1 MKLGKK
7 EIESIMIL
15 LLLVSMLTTSIMN
28 PVNAKKKVVS
38 IPTQSTTAG
47 VNSAMQIDKNLFEHA
62 SIDDMDVA
70 HVTSTLEDSTKV
82 DQEVN
87 NLLNEK
93 TEIFVPSPWAIR
105 VIANIEGTL
114 NVRDTPVETGN
125 IVGKMAKGNVGTII
139 ENTGTWYKIQSGNVI
154 GYVLGAYC
162 LTGQAA
168 SDYANA
174 VGVTYAIAL
183 SDGLRVRTAPDATAS
198 IATTV
203 NINAQLKVDMATV
216 PVEGWTAVLYN
227 GKVAYVA
234 SAYVAVQEILSTALT
249 IDEYNAILKA
259 AEEAKKAAAAEKA
272 AQAAKAAA
280 RTAQATNLTLVNKG
294 AVTVSVDDETL
305 LAAIIYCEAGNQSYE
320 GKLAVGS
327 VVMNRVR
334 SGRYPS
340 SISAVIY
347 QGGQF
352 TPAYSGALARAL
364 ARGISSSCRQAAQEA
379 LAGVDNVNGAMY
391 FKKASSGK
399 SGLVIGAHV
408 FY

>member
-7 EIESIMIL
+7 EIESITIL

-28 PVNAKKKVVS
+28 PVNAKKKIVS
-38 IPTQSTTAG
+38 MPTQSTTAG

-62 SIDDMDVA
+62 SIDDTDVA

-87 NLLNEK
+87 NLLKEK

-168 SDYANA
+168 SDYASA

-183 SDGLRVRTAPDATAS
+183 SDGLRVRTAPDANAS

-259 AEEAKKAAAAEKA
+259 AEEAKKAAEAEKA
-272 AQAAKAAA
+272 AKAAK
-280 RTAQATNLTLVNKG
+280 TAQAKSMASENKG

-305 LAAIIYCEAGNQSYE
+305 LAAIIFCEAGNQSYE

-352 TPAYSGALARAL
+352 TPAYTGALARAL
-364 ARGISSSCRQAAQEA
+364 ANEISSSCRQAAQEA
-379 LAGVDNVNGAMY
+379 LAGTDNVNGALS
-391 FKKASSGK
+391 FKKASSGQ